1 LKEYYALAENNT
13 KNQTIQDKIMAL
25 TNREKALVVISNAIS
40 VYSIYTKNPDM
51 LPKNMSLIDFVLKS
65 TPDELKKEI
74 SMDLIDEIFDFVS
87 RTQGQLS

>member
-1 LKEYYALAENNT
+1 
-13 KNQTIQDKIMAL
+13 MAL

-74 SMDLIDEIFDFVS
+74 SMYLIDEIFDFVS
-87 RTQGQLS
+87 KTQGQLS

>member
-1 LKEYYALAENNT
+1 
-13 KNQTIQDKIMAL
+13 MAL
-25 TNREKALVVISNAIS
+25 TSREKALVVISNAIS

-65 TPDELKKEI
+65 TPEELKKEI

-87 RTQGQLS
+87 KTQMELS

>member
-1 LKEYYALAENNT
+1 
-13 KNQTIQDKIMAL
+13 MAL

-87 RTQGQLS
+87 KTQSQLS

>member
-1 LKEYYALAENNT
+1 
-13 KNQTIQDKIMAL
+13 MAL

-65 TPDELKKEI
+65 TPVELKKEI

-87 RTQGQLS
+87 KTQSQLS

>member
-1 LKEYYALAENNT
+1 VLEKNNT
-13 KNQTIQDKIMAL
+13 KNQTAHHKIMAL

-65 TPDELKKEI
+65 TPVELKKEI

-87 RTQGQLS
+87 KTQGQLS

>member
-1 LKEYYALAENNT
+1 
-13 KNQTIQDKIMAL
+13 MAL

-65 TPDELKKEI
+65 TPEELKKEI
-74 SMDLIDEIFDFVS
+74 SMNLIDEIFDFVS
-87 RTQGQLS
+87 QTQGQLS

>member
-1 LKEYYALAENNT
+1 
-13 KNQTIQDKIMAL
+13 MAL

-65 TPDELKKEI
+65 TPVELKKEI

-87 RTQGQLS
+87 KTQGQLS